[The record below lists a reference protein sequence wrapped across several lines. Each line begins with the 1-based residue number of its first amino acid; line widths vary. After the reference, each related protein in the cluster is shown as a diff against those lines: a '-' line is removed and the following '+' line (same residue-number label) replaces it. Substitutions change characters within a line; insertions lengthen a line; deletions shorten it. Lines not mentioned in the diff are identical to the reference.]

1 MGLRDELTADIAEAF
16 DEDLADAVTQFTGTR
31 VVQTGE
37 PDPITQEVPTETVTY
52 TGRGV
57 FGGYDEN
64 VIDGLQILR
73 TDTKITALQAEVT
86 NTPLIGDQING
97 MKVINVKQDPAGA
110 TWAIQARAV

>member
-1 MGLRDELTADIAEAF
+1 MGLRDELAADIGEAF
-16 DEDLADAVTQFTGTR
+16 DDDLADAVTQFTGTR
-31 VVQTGE
+31 IVQTGE
-37 PDPITQEVPTETVTY
+37 PDPITQEVPTEKVTY

-57 FGGYDEN
+57 FGSYDEH

-86 NTPLIGDQING
+86 NTPMIDDRING

-110 TWAIQARAV
+110 TWSIQARAV